1 MLEVALGADI
11 AAAAAAAAWE
21 AVGQSFAAVVELDIA
36 AAAWEA
42 GVPQIVVVETEE
54 CLGTAAG
61 LVALERP
68 VWGKLVA
75 SGKTSVA

>member
-11 AAAAAAAAWE
+11 AAAAAWE

-54 CLGTAAG
+54 CLGTAAAG

-75 SGKTSVA
+75 SGRTSVA